1 MKVRYTRRAIDD
13 LRDILSYIQQEK
25 PPAAVRVI
33 DRIESVVEELGHSP
47 GMGIATDK
55 PGIQRFPVTGTPYLI
70 FYEILE
76 DEVSITHVR
85 HGARRAWAGPR

>member
-1 MKVRYTRRAIDD
+1 MKVRYTQRAIDD
-13 LRDILSYIQQEK
+13 LSDIFSYIRQENA
-25 PPAAVRVI
+25 PAAVRVI

-76 DEVSITHVR
+76 DEVSIAHVR
-85 HGARRAWAGPR
+85 HGARRPWTAPR